1 MNCWATAA
9 SGWLLT
15 SVMVGGAWGLLLLG
29 VWWDVRTRLGG
40 IAAEAPDDDEE
51 EEDEDDEEDD
61 EKGHVFAKWLT
72 VCGAMAAAIPF
83 VFIFVSRP
91 VGSSLGGLWSVG
103 FLALLVLLFLADLR
117 STARAARR
125 LLLGLWL
132 GSLAAALAALLALL
146 RAC

>member
-1 MNCWATAA
+1 MNCWATVG

-15 SVMVGGAWGLLLLG
+15 LVLVGGAWGLLLLG

-40 IAAEAPDDDEE
+40 IADEAPNDQEE
-51 EEDEDDEEDD
+51 EEDDEEDD
-61 EKGHVFAKWLT
+61 EMGHVFGKWLT
-72 VCGAMAAAIPF
+72 VYGAMAAAIPF